1 MKINMLLFQIL
12 CGNKIDLVDSRVITE
27 KEGVDLAKKLGISFL
42 ETSAKTA
49 HNVGEVYH
57 LIQTTIFAVKIIS
70 YFVKQII
77 DFKHYIKFFFNFIP
91 GNIC

>member
-27 KEGVDLAKKLGISFL
+27 KEGVYLAKKLGIPFL

-49 HNVGEVYH
+49 HNVGEAYW
-57 LIQTTIFAVKIIS
+57 L
-70 YFVKQII
+70 
-77 DFKHYIKFFFNFIP
+77 
-91 GNIC
+91 